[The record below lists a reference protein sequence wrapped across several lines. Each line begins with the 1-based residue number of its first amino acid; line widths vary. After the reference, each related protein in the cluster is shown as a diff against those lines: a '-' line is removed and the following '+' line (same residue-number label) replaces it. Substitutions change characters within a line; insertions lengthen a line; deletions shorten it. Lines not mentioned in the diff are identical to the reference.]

1 MSHAYGLGQQ
11 VSARSD
17 ILSPGNSPIEQSVA
31 ALVTRLDLLLSVS
44 ISIVKQVGRAAARW
58 CENGR

>member
-31 ALVTRLDLLLSVS
+31 ALVTRLLLSVS
-44 ISIVKQVGRAAARW
+44 ISIVRQVGRAAARW

>member
-17 ILSPGNSPIEQSVA
+17 ILSPGNSPIEQNVA
-31 ALVTRLDLLLSVS
+31 ALVTRLESTAVS
-44 ISIVKQVGRAAARW
+44 IYIY
-58 CENGR
+58 C